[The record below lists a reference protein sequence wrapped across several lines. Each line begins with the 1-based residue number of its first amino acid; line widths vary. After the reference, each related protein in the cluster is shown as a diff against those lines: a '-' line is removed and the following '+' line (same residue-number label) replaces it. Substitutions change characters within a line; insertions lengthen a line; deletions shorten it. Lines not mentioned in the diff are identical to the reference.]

1 MNLMS
6 RKIRKQKVAG
16 TKSRE
21 VAQYFARQL
30 VPATFCSR
38 DFLFQYGSRYE
49 KVPQGYLSLP
59 LFFIVRTAWSLV
71 FDTYVPCV
79 SILEVTFH
87 FTELYQFSCLYTKVP
102 GERCF
107 EMIYQFYNYDNYH
120 FSYDTR
126 IKFEYWMVYGK
137 WPFKL
142 SHVEDGFPFGP
153 ANGEFRRLN

>member
-1 MNLMS
+1 M
-6 RKIRKQKVAG
+6 KIVSLSKEGLNCITYAVVKEIIP
-16 TKSRE
+16 KNII
-21 VAQYFARQL
+21 
-30 VPATFCSR
+30 
-38 DFLFQYGSRYE
+38 RYE
-49 KVPQGYLSLP
+49 KVPQEGYFLLP
-59 LFFIVRTAWSLV
+59 LFFIVRTTWSLV

-107 EMIYQFYNYDNYH
+107 EMIYQFCNYDNYH
-120 FSYDTR
+120 FAYNTR
-126 IKFEYWMVYGK
+126 IIFEYWVVYGK

-142 SHVEDGFPFGP
+142 GHVEDGFPFGP